1 MEDEFAPGTNPLA
14 IASMF
19 LAVVGLV
26 TSCCGS
32 FVCLGWLGFLAW
44 VLGALLGGVALAQSG
59 DGTSKVLGGVGLALN
74 LLFLLAMGAVMVL
87 GIGFGLLSE
96 ATR

>member
-1 MEDEFAPGTNPLA
+1 MEDEFAPGINPLA
-14 IASMF
+14 IASLV
-19 LAVVGLV
+19 LAVVGMV
-26 TSCCGS
+26 TYCCGS

-44 VLGALLGGVALAQSG
+44 LLGAVLGVVAVAQSR
-59 DGTSKVLGGVGLALN
+59 DGTSKALGGVGLAMN
-74 LLFLLAMGAVMVL
+74 LLFLLALGAVMVL